1 KRYMVASIRPYSISI
16 SPKGNVAVLTNQ
28 GGGQG
33 DSDVISVIDLKQNP
47 PRIVDN
53 INVGQIPEGAA
64 MSPDGNYVA
73 ITIQNG
79 SARVKG
85 SPAYNDH
92 GLVKIFRIRGTKLTL
107 AGEAKVGGW
116 GQGIVWS
123 RNGKTLLAQSMHN
136 KALDILSFNGTQL
149 KVTGQLKV

>member
-1 KRYMVASIRPYSISI
+1 
-16 SPKGNVAVLTNQ
+16 
-28 GGGQG
+28 
-33 DSDVISVIDLKQNP
+33 VIDLRQHP
-47 PRIVDN
+47 PRVVDN
-53 INVGQIPEGAA
+53 INVGQTPEGAA

-92 GLVKIFRIRGTKLTL
+92 GLVKVFRINGTRLTL

-116 GQGIVWS
+116 GQGVVWS
-123 RNGKTLLAQSMHN
+123 RNGRTLLAQSMHN
-136 KALDILSFNGTQL
+136 KALDILSFNGIRL
-149 KVTGQLKV
+149 KVIGHLKVSGNPAGMRTAEH